1 MATASCVP
9 GLRSTLCSAC
19 AATSSARRKMKQH
32 KETKTRKAA
41 DRISSTAASMMF
53 CTDAA
58 VPALAKMVLASLLKA
73 MEELVLLPCASH
85 AAATERRAKGVAEEA
100 HHNIRT

>member
-1 MATASCVP
+1 
-9 GLRSTLCSAC
+9 
-19 AATSSARRKMKQH
+19 
-32 KETKTRKAA
+32 
-41 DRISSTAASMMF
+41 MMF